1 MSLRARLAST
11 IVALALVI
19 VAGLSALSL
28 AAVASARF
36 EDTYE
41 RGRMIGLQAQELL
54 MVRLRAI
61 TPPPGDAAAV
71 REAVRAD
78 DSLGRLL
85 RDLLATSRAVIAIVV
100 SAPDGSVL
108 AASDP
113 ALVGKVLPA
122 SPSLAEWQ
130 DLGIWRRLWEIFRQS
145 RNYEVDI
152 ALAPA
157 ATDKTWLRIRVL
169 VSSVL
174 LRAAVTPLIQ
184 ELGVALCVSLLA
196 ALIAAFAAVRFAT
209 RPLNAIAVAIDR
221 ITQGEAAQAAEAR
234 APAEVAAVQSRLDV
248 LGQQVRGA
256 REEAQQARSR
266 VEALLER
273 LEEAILLFDGDN
285 RLIIANRAAED
296 FLKLSRWQMMGR
308 SMEELLPPSTSLGAV
323 AHSAV
328 GLRKPLH
335 QHIVT
340 VDREGATPLNLLMD
354 VELLESFGS
363 RDRRVTV
370 ITLRD
375 AETRRQ
381 IGAQLDVAARLAAIG
396 RITGGVAHEIKNPLN
411 AIALHLEVMKA
422 KMQTGDADLTAEMD
436 VISREISRLDRVVKT
451 FLDFTRP
458 VELRL
463 HDFDLHEIAKEAAAL
478 VEPQARSQGVSVH
491 INGAGNMVMV
501 RGDRDLIKQA
511 ALNLVVNAVEAMKG
525 GGVLRLKVRREGPW
539 AELTV
544 ADTGP
549 GIPPEVGEKIFQ
561 LYYSTKAKG
570 SGIGLSVAFRVA
582 HLHGGSIDFTSEPGK
597 GTAFRLRFPALPEVA
612 A

>member
-1 MSLRARLAST
+1 
-11 IVALALVI
+11 
-19 VAGLSALSL
+19 
-28 AAVASARF
+28 
-36 EDTYE
+36 
-41 RGRMIGLQAQELL
+41 
-54 MVRLRAI
+54 
-61 TPPPGDAAAV
+61 
-71 REAVRAD
+71 
-78 DSLGRLL
+78 
-85 RDLLATSRAVIAIVV
+85 
-100 SAPDGSVL
+100 
-108 AASDP
+108 
-113 ALVGKVLPA
+113 
-122 SPSLAEWQ
+122 
-130 DLGIWRRLWEIFRQS
+130 
-145 RNYEVDI
+145 
-152 ALAPA
+152 
-157 ATDKTWLRIRVL
+157 
-169 VSSVL
+169 
-174 LRAAVTPLIQ
+174 
-184 ELGVALCVSLLA
+184 LLA

-209 RPLNAIAVAIDR
+209 RPLDAIAVAIDR
-221 ITQGEAAQAAEAR
+221 IAQGEAAEGGMAR

-266 VEALLER
+266 IEALLER

-296 FLKLSRWQMMGR
+296 FLQLSRWQMMGR

-328 GLRKPLH
+328 GFRKPLH
-335 QHIVT
+335 QHLVT
-340 VDREGATPLNLLMD
+340 VDRGGLSPLNLLMD

-363 RDRRVTV
+363 RDRRVAL

-381 IGAQLDVAARLAAIG
+381 IGAQLDVAARLAAVG

-411 AIALHLEVMKA
+411 AIALHLEVMKT
-422 KMQTGDADLTAEMD
+422 KMQTGEADVTAEMD

-463 HDFDLHEIAKEAAAL
+463 TDFDLHQIATEAAAL

-491 INGAGNMVMV
+491 ISGAERQVMV

-511 ALNLVVNAVEAMKG
+511 ALNLVVNAVEAMKNG
-525 GGVLRLKVRREGPW
+525 GILRLKVRSDGPW

-549 GIPPEVGEKIFQ
+549 GIPPEVGERIFN
-561 LYYSTKAKG
+561 LYYTTKSKG

-582 HLHGGSIDFTSEPGK
+582 CLHGGSIDFSSEPGK
-597 GTAFRLRFPALPEVA
+597 GAAFRLRFPALPEA
-612 A
+612 AA

>member
-1 MSLRARLAST
+1 MSLKARLAST
-11 IVALALVI
+11 IAVLALVI

-54 MVRLRAI
+54 MVRLRAL
-61 TPPPGDAAAV
+61 TPPPSDAEAV
-71 REAVRAD
+71 REAVRKD
-78 DSLGRLL
+78 DTLGRLL
-85 RDLLATSRAVIAIVV
+85 RDLLATSRAVVAIAITT
-100 SAPDGSVL
+100 PDGRVL

-113 ALVGKVLPA
+113 ALVDKALPPA
-122 SPSLAEWQ
+122 PPLAEWQ
-130 DLGIWRRLWEIFRQS
+130 KQGIWLRLWEIFRKS

-157 ATDKTWLRIRVL
+157 ATDAAWLRIRVL

-174 LRAAVTPLIQ
+174 LRAAVTPLIR

-196 ALIAAFAAVRFAT
+196 ALVAAFAAVRFAM

-221 ITQGEAAQAAEAR
+221 ITKGEAAEPAER

-248 LGQQVRGA
+248 LGQQFRGA

-273 LEEAILLFDGDN
+273 LEEAILLFDGEN

-296 FLKLSRWQMMGR
+296 FLKLSRWQMIGR

-335 QHIVT
+335 QHLVT
-340 VDREGATPLNLLMD
+340 IDREGAPPLNLLMD
-354 VELLESFGS
+354 VDLLESFGT
-363 RDRRVTV
+363 RDRRVAL

-411 AIALHLEVMKA
+411 AIALHLEVMRA
-422 KMQTGDADLTAEMD
+422 KMQTGDADVTAEMD
-436 VISREISRLDRVVKT
+436 VISREIARLDRVVKT

-463 HDFDLHEIAKEAAAL
+463 TDFDLHQIAAEAAAL
-478 VEPQARSQGVSVH
+478 VEPQARSQSVSVH
-491 INGAGNMVMV
+491 ISGAGHKVMV

-511 ALNLVVNAVEAMKG
+511 TLNLVVNAVEAMKG
-525 GGVLRLKVRREGPW
+525 GGTLRLWVRAEGPW
-539 AELTV
+539 AELIV

-549 GIPPEVGEKIFQ
+549 GIPPEAGEKIFN

-570 SGIGLSVAFRVA
+570 SGIGLAVAFRVA

-597 GTAFRLRFPALPEVA
+597 GAAFRLRFPALTETA